1 MRTTTAILF
10 AAVLG
15 LSSSAFAA
23 TPTDTTTREARMSE
37 ALKNHRAAKAG
48 AGAPAQVKAS
58 PAPVAKK
65 HKVAKKA
72 HAGKQHARAPKGN
85 AVAVKATPAST
96 K

>member
-10 AAVLG
+10 ATVLG

-23 TPTDTTTREARMSE
+23 TPTDTTTREARMNE

-48 AGAPAQVKAS
+48 APVQVKAS
-58 PAPVAKK
+58 AAPAAKKHTVAKK
-65 HKVAKKA
+65 RHAK
-72 HAGKQHARAPKGN
+72 KQHARAPKGN
-85 AVAVKATPAST
+85 AVAVKAAPAST